1 MLSFN
6 FTLLETILLLWF
18 IIYAV
23 ILIAYELDGNYKLKI
38 AEALGLL
45 VFLPFVIVLGFI
57 YAIYEL
63 TIGRIVDL
71 VKERNKYKNL
81 TKTQNEKIE
90 ELKKQ
95 IDINI
100 QNENATK

>member
-38 AEALGLL
+38 KEALGLL
-45 VFLPFVIVLGFI
+45 VFLPFVIVFGFI
-57 YAIYEL
+57 YAIYKL
-63 TIGRIVDL
+63 TIGQIVDL

-95 IDINI
+95 IDINT
-100 QNENATK
+100 QNENTTE